1 MEQKWHC
8 LPSLCN
14 VSANCE
20 QHFDTVTT
28 FYHMACYEKQF
39 TNNVNKK
46 KKDMQ
51 KDSCNPPKQVAPPS
65 SFHSI
70 PASILT
76 VLCHKM
82 AG

>member
-46 KKDMQ
+46 KK
-51 KDSCNPPKQVAPPS
+51 KTCKKTA
-65 SFHSI
+65 
-70 PASILT
+70 AILLNKWPRPLLST
-76 VLCHKM
+76 VSQHQF
-82 AG
+82 